1 MRLLLTHIAEAES
14 EPPALKAKVGVSER
28 ALKLK
33 ALLKGA
39 TMRCAGA
46 GALPHA
52 LLSLAHA
59 RSVPPNI
66 YAKAR
71 GDEET
76 LCSLLVALLATEGL
90 SEGSTPFD
98 CGKVRR
104 RTDSARE
111 LEGLDAGTSVATEG
125 RSRRAAAAVH
135 AFIPPPDKP
144 AAAKAHKKHAAP
156 SPAAAHPAAK
166 KARGAA
172 SIADWADDDDA

>member
-1 MRLLLTHIAEAES
+1 MRLLLTNIAEAES

-104 RTDSARE
+104 RKESARE
-111 LEGLDAGTSVATEG
+111 LEGIDAGNIVATEG

-156 SPAAAHPAAK
+156 SPAVHPAAK